1 MNFYSINPL
10 NAKHYGRARGTREN
24 KAQTLQWGNLQL
36 QVTQRNSY
44 IVRFPYFIGFFSSQA
59 TGRPFDI
66 GLNCGN

>member
-10 NAKHYGRARGTREN
+10 NAKHYGSARGTRKS
-24 KAQTLQWGNLQL
+24 KAQTLQL

-44 IVRFPYFIGFFSSQA
+44 IVKFPYFIGFFSSQA